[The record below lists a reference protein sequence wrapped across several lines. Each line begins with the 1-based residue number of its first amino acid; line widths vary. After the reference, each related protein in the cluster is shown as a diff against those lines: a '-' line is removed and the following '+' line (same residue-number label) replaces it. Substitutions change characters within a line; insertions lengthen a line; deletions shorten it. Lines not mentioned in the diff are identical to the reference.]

1 MRRHRRRQKTAGPL
15 DRSHVTCQNGSGPR
29 PGSRENQAVN
39 LREAVELYEAGHTIA
54 EVAARLH
61 VEPRTV
67 VRNFDKAGIPR
78 RGPGPPP
85 RDVPVAEIQR
95 LRDEGLTMPEVA
107 AALRTTINIARKRYR
122 RTQPTG
128 DSRVAIPSRRR
139 ASKLG
144 RW

>member
-1 MRRHRRRQKTAGPL
+1 MRRHCRRQKTAGPL
-15 DRSHVTCQNGSGPR
+15 DRSHVTCHNGSRPR
-29 PGSRENQAVN
+29 SNSRENQAVD
-39 LREAVELYEAGHTIA
+39 LRGPVALYEAGHTIA

-61 VEPRTV
+61 VAPRTV

-107 AALRTTINIARKRYR
+107 AAVGTTVNIARKRYR
-122 RTQPTG
+122 RTQLTGRSMRPTG
-128 DSRVAIPSRRR
+128 VRTV
-139 ASKLG
+139 G
-144 RW
+144 RQVLV